1 MKLLTDEKRKKWC
14 DLLAEL
20 DMKRSS
26 KKAWDL
32 IKRLN
37 NDPTQKPTIPI
48 VTPIQIAHNLLMNGK
63 IKVKKPRMPKPKI
76 KRRKENENMGLLG
89 TFLDIEL
96 EAAIKTLK
104 NGKAA
109 GIDDMSPEQIQD
121 KNMAIRPL

>member
-1 MKLLTDEKRKKWC
+1 
-14 DLLAEL
+14 
-20 DMKRSS
+20 
-26 KKAWDL
+26 
-32 IKRLN
+32 
-37 NDPTQKPTIPI
+37 
-48 VTPIQIAHNLLMNGK
+48 
-63 IKVKKPRMPKPKI
+63 MPKPKI

-109 GIDDMSPEQIQD
+109 GIDEMCPEQIQD